1 MPLANLRGW
10 TVCCRAGNHVTPE
23 WEHAARQ
30 LLEHCGARPAVDHPY
45 VRGISEVAHHVRP
58 GEPPVLTPVG
68 QSPTPS
74 ALAVPIVEPVPVLP
88 WSKVWRNDLQHPGL
102 DALLGAVN
110 ELRSANDWSGPAD
123 AWLPEPEA
131 GRQL

>member
-1 MPLANLRGW
+1 M
-10 TVCCRAGNHVTPE
+10 
-23 WEHAARQ
+23 
-30 LLEHCGARPAVDHPY
+30 
-45 VRGISEVAHHVRP
+45 
-58 GEPPVLTPVG
+58 LTPVG
-68 QSPTPS
+68 RSPTPG

-88 WSKVWRNDLQHPGL
+88 WSTVWRGDLQHPGL

-131 GRQL
+131 GNRL